1 MKLPKQIN
9 KLLYR
14 KNSNIVGLITQAQQ
28 IAFLNNILLNLLPS
42 PLPLHCNLGK
52 IDKQTLVIIV
62 DSPTWSARLRYCI
75 PDLLAK
81 LKHHSHYFIPVK
93 KIEIKVKPRW
103 QTKPVQN
110 TLKPVPISQKTAD
123 CLIETANTIENKA
136 IKTALLKIAKNTQ

>member
-14 KNSNIVGLITQAQQ
+14 KNSNIVGLITQAKQ
-28 IAFLNNILLNLLPS
+28 IEFLNNILLNLLPS

-52 IDKQTLVIIV
+52 IDRQTLTIIV

-93 KIEIKVKPRW
+93 NIEIKVKPRW
-103 QTKPVQN
+103 HTKPVQN
-110 TLKPVPISQKTAD
+110 TLKPAPISQKTAH
-123 CLIETANTIENKA
+123 CLVETANTIENKA
-136 IKTALLKIAKNTQ
+136 IKKALLKIAQNAK